1 MTSRMFLWWGA
12 EIRDFDAM
20 CRERGWVEREEI
32 EGYVLEQ
39 LPGHPNKVRL
49 DVPTDYW
56 SDIENPD
63 LDSAGEVD
71 LLELEGI
78 AHYPDVKIEFRLV
91 LRMGRGEDSDVEWK
105 VLKMQ
110 RKYA

>member
-1 MTSRMFLWWGA
+1 MKPRKFLWWGA

-32 EGYVLEQ
+32 EDYILEQ
-39 LPGHPNKVRL
+39 LPGHPNKVRME
-49 DVPTDYW
+49 VPTDYW
-56 SDIENPD
+56 SDLENPD
-63 LDSAGEVD
+63 LESAGEVD

-78 AHYPDVKIEFRLV
+78 AHYTDVKIEFRTV
-91 LRMGRGEDSDVEWK
+91 LRMERGDSDVEWK
-105 VLKMQ
+105 VLKMR